1 VPHGEGE
8 EKGEN
13 SYFKGEYEYG
23 EKRDGI
29 LKHGDN
35 VYEGQFMD
43 GLYHGKGELTTSEG
57 LYIGDFREGK
67 QHGYGEFKWNN

>member
-1 VPHGEGE
+1 
-8 EKGEN
+8 
-13 SYFKGEYEYG
+13 
-23 EKRDGI
+23 
-29 LKHGDN
+29 
-35 VYEGQFMD
+35 MD